1 MIQKFTLIRDNEKDI
16 LTIEEFAVLDRV
28 LKNSD
33 TYNLDVNNFSS
44 ICRVE
49 YDREKI
55 EAALVKNKQS
65 VISVIR
71 TRNMYPIG
79 IYATAIADSI
89 IALYESTSGK
99 TIELIFDDQELLR

>member
-1 MIQKFTLIRDNEKDI
+1 MIQKFTLIRDDANDT

-28 LKNSD
+28 FKNSS
-33 TYNLDVNNFSS
+33 TYNLDVENFSS

-55 EAALVKNKQS
+55 EVALLKNKQA